1 MRRGSQYQLVEVF
14 VPRLGDG
21 GRGVPEGTKE
31 NNYPNPLTVCSIK
44 RSLIS

>member
-1 MRRGSQYQLVEVF
+1 MRRGAKYQLVEVF